1 MTEKYSDWTIIT
13 NRPDNLC
20 DYIGRKFS
28 FNKYGW
34 LSATIQK
41 EINTDQDVYYLTFC
55 SSAPFTVNDKKMV
68 LRTKT
73 NDYHAL
79 IDEANDLIRV
89 LLTQM
94 HDNIMEMINQLP
106 DM

>member
-1 MTEKYSDWTIIT
+1 
-13 NRPDNLC
+13 
-20 DYIGRKFS
+20 
-28 FNKYGW
+28 
-34 LSATIQK
+34 
-41 EINTDQDVYYLTFC
+41 
-55 SSAPFTVNDKKMV
+55 MV

-106 DM
+106 DI

>member
-1 MTEKYSDWTIIT
+1 MTEKYSGWTIIT
-13 NRPDNLC
+13 NRPILC
-20 DYIGRKFS
+20 DFIGRKFS
-28 FNKYGW
+28 FNKHGW

-41 EINTDQDVYYLTFC
+41 EINTDQNIYYLTFC
-55 SSAPFTVNDKKMV
+55 SSDPFKVNDQKMV

-106 DM
+106 DI

>member
-1 MTEKYSDWTIIT
+1 MIILVE
-13 NRPDNLC
+13 NLV
-20 DYIGRKFS
+20 
-28 FNKYGW
+28 NKHGW

-41 EINTDQDVYYLTFC
+41 EINTDQNIYYLTFC
-55 SSAPFTVNDKKMV
+55 SSDPFKLNDQKIV

-106 DM
+106 DI